1 MLSLIK
7 ISRQPWVTEHMKEKH
22 FDYFRFFRQPC
33 ISFIT
38 DLVSLRTHNRGKLSG
53 SYKSDSFAL
62 PIASRLE
69 KLSKPNLTCVL

>member
-1 MLSLIK
+1 MGNRAYERK
-7 ISRQPWVTEHMKEKH
+7 NISIIL
-22 FDYFRFFRQPC
+22 DFFVNL
-33 ISFIT
+33 IT